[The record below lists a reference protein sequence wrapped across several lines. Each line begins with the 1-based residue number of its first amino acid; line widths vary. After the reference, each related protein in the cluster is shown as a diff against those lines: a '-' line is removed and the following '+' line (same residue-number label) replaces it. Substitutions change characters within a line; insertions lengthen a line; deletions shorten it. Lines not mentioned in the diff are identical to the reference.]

1 MQQETL
7 RAAVRTTQGSRA
19 SRRLRK
25 QGRVPAVVYGT
36 NTDTRAV
43 HVESRALY
51 GVLRT
56 EAGLNAIIE
65 LDIEGS
71 KLLAIARE
79 IQRDPIRG
87 DIAHLDFIEVRLDT
101 EIDAEVGIDYLGVP
115 EGVKNSG
122 GIVETI
128 EASIMIS
135 ALPNAIPSII
145 EVDIEHL
152 ELHDTLKVADLPEIE
167 GVTYALEPDHPLL
180 TVVLPAA
187 EIEPEV
193 EELEGEELE
202 GEEGDEATPE
212 EGDEATSE
220 EGER

>member
-7 RAAVRTTQGSRA
+7 RATERVTSGSRA
-19 SRRLRK
+19 SRRLRRD
-25 QGRVPAVVYGT
+25 GRVPAVVYGT

-43 HVESRALY
+43 HVASRELY

-71 KLLAIARE
+71 TLLAIARE

-87 DIAHLDFIEVRLDT
+87 DISHLDFIEVRLDT
-101 EIDAEVGIDYLGVP
+101 EIDAEVGIDYIGTP
-115 EGVKNSG
+115 EGVKNAG
-122 GIVETI
+122 AIVETL
-128 EASIMIS
+128 EASIVIT
-135 ALPNAIPSII
+135 ALPNAIPSVI
-145 EVDIEHL
+145 EIDIEHL
-152 ELHDTLKVADLPEIE
+152 ELHDTLKVADLPVIE
-167 GVTYALEPDHPLL
+167 GVVYTLEPDHPLL

-193 EELEGEELE
+193 ELLEGEEGEELE
-202 GEEGDEATPE
+202 ADEDEEADSAEDE
-212 EGDEATSE
+212 G
-220 EGER
+220 